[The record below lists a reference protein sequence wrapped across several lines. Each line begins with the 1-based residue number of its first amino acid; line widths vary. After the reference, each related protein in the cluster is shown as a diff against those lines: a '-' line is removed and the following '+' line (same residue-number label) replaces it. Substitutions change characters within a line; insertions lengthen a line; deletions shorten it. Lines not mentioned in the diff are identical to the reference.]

1 MTELEQTL
9 ADTILIQANNLSGD
23 SKVVL
28 RLTQAY
34 QTLQD
39 AIATRVRSVNYHTAY
54 LKLESQPTPLWGCED
69 AKPSVCVTPLWT
81 CPDNQECGGTTEPV
95 PETAVTDAKPKR
107 TRRTKEQ
114 IAADEAAAAAAATA
128 EVAAG
133 PEATLDPAFEPTPEP
148 EPAPVEL
155 DDDLADEP
163 EPAASTITRGQTQEL
178 FTHKLKVIGA
188 GGVAPVNAFKAK
200 VRALLVEH
208 DAPGGVSTVPDENLA
223 AFYAKLAYLA

>member
-34 QTLQD
+34 QILQD

-54 LKLESQPTPLWGCED
+54 LKLESQPTPLWGCGD
-69 AKPSVCVTPLWT
+69 AQEKVCVTPLWT
-81 CPDNQECGGTTEPV
+81 CPDNQECGGTTEPA

-128 EVAAG
+128 EVA
-133 PEATLDPAFEPTPEP
+133 PEPEPTPEPTPEP

-208 DAPGGVSTVPDENLA
+208 DAPGGVSTVPEENLA
-223 AFYAKLAYLA
+223 AFYAKLANLA

>member
-9 ADTILIQANNLSGD
+9 ADTILIQANNLSHD
-23 SKVVL
+23 TKVVL
-28 RLTQAY
+28 RMTQAY

-39 AIATRVRSVNYHTAY
+39 AVATRVRSVNYHNAY
-54 LKLESQPTPLWGCED
+54 VKLQSQSTPLWGCED
-69 AKPSVCVTPLWT
+69 AEPSVCTTPLWV
-81 CPDNQECGGTTEPV
+81 CPEEEAPAP

-114 IAADEAAAAAAATA
+114 IAADEAAAAAA
-128 EVAAG
+128 EVA
-133 PEATLDPAFEPTPEP
+133 PEPEPTPEPTPEP

-163 EPAASTITRGQTQEL
+163 EPEAPTITRGQVQEL

-188 GGVAPVNAFKAK
+188 GGVAPVNAFKGK
-200 VRALLVEH
+200 VRELLAKY
-208 DAPGGVSTVPDENLA
+208 DAPGGVSTVPDENLV
-223 AFYAKLAYLA
+223 AFHAELANLA

>member
-81 CPDNQECGGTTEPV
+81 CPDNQECNGTTEPASEA
-95 PETAVTDAKPKR
+95 PDTAVTDAKPKR

-114 IAADEAAAAAAATA
+114 IAADEAAAAAATA
-128 EVAAG
+128 EVA
-133 PEATLDPAFEPTPEP
+133 PEPEPAPETTPEP

-163 EPAASTITRGQTQEL
+163 EPATSTITRGQTQEL

-208 DAPGGVSTVPDENLA
+208 DAPGGVSTVPEENLA
-223 AFYAKLAYLA
+223 AFYAKLANLA

>member
-54 LKLESQPTPLWGCED
+54 LKLESQPTPLWGCGD
-69 AKPSVCVTPLWT
+69 AEPSVCTTPLWT
-81 CPDNQECGGTTEPV
+81 CPDNQECGGTTEPA

-114 IAADEAAAAAAATA
+114 IAADEAAAAAATA
-128 EVAAG
+128 EVA
-133 PEATLDPAFEPTPEP
+133 PEPEPTPEPTPEP

-208 DAPGGVSTVPDENLA
+208 DAPGGVSTVPEENLA
-223 AFYAKLAYLA
+223 AFYAKLANLA

>member
-54 LKLESQPTPLWGCED
+54 LKLESQPTPLWGCGDTE
-69 AKPSVCVTPLWT
+69 PSACVTPLWT
-81 CPDNQECGGTTEPV
+81 CPDNQECGGTTEPA

-114 IAADEAAAAAAATA
+114 IAADEAAAAAATA
-128 EVAAG
+128 EVA
-133 PEATLDPAFEPTPEP
+133 PEPEPTPEPTPEP
-148 EPAPVEL
+148 EPALVEL

-188 GGVAPVNAFKAK
+188 GAVAPVNAFKAK

-208 DAPGGVSTVPDENLA
+208 DAPGGVSTVPEENLA
-223 AFYAKLAYLA
+223 AFYAKLANLA

>member
-39 AIATRVRSVNYHTAY
+39 AVATRVRSVNYHTAY
-54 LKLESQPTPLWGCED
+54 LKLESQPTPLWGCGD
-69 AKPSVCVTPLWT
+69 VKLQSQPTPLWT
-81 CPDNQECGGTTEPV
+81 CPDNQECGGTTEPTPEA

-114 IAADEAAAAAAATA
+114 IAADEAASAAAATD
-128 EVAAG
+128 EVA
-133 PEATLDPAFEPTPEP
+133 PEPEPTPEPTPEP

-163 EPAASTITRGQTQEL
+163 EPATSTITRGQTQEL

-208 DAPGGVSTVPDENLA
+208 DAPGGVSTVPEENLA
-223 AFYAKLAYLA
+223 AFYAKLANLA

>member
-34 QTLQD
+34 QILQD

-54 LKLESQPTPLWGCED
+54 LKLESQPTPLWGCGNAE
-69 AKPSVCVTPLWT
+69 PSVCTTPLWT
-81 CPDNQECGGTTEPV
+81 CPDNQECGGTTEPA

-114 IAADEAAAAAAATA
+114 IAADEAASAAAATA
-128 EVAAG
+128 EVA
-133 PEATLDPAFEPTPEP
+133 PEPEPTPEPTPEP

-163 EPAASTITRGQTQEL
+163 EPVASTITRGQTQEL
-178 FTHKLKVIGA
+178 FTHKLKVIGT

-208 DAPGGVSTVPDENLA
+208 DAPGGVSTVPEENLA
-223 AFYAKLAYLA
+223 AFYAKLANLA

>member
-54 LKLESQPTPLWGCED
+54 LKLESQPTPLWGCGNAEE
-69 AKPSVCVTPLWT
+69 KVCVTPLWT
-81 CPDNQECGGTTEPV
+81 CPDNQECGGTTESIPAA
-95 PETAVTDAKPKR
+95 PEIAVTDAKPKR

-114 IAADEAAAAAAATA
+114 IAADEAAAAAATA
-128 EVAAG
+128 EVASE
-133 PEATLDPAFEPTPEP
+133 PVRATEDPEP
-148 EPAPVEL
+148 EGDGF
-155 DDDLADEP
+155 DDDLTDELEP
-163 EPAASTITRGQTQEL
+163 EAPTITRGQVQEL

-208 DAPGGVSTVPDENLA
+208 DAPGGVSTVPEENLA
-223 AFYAKLAYLA
+223 AFYAKLANLA

>member
-1 MTELEQTL
+1 
-9 ADTILIQANNLSGD
+9 
-23 SKVVL
+23 VL

-39 AIATRVRSVNYHTAY
+39 AVATRVRSVNYHTAY
-54 LKLESQPTPLWGCED
+54 LKLESQPTPLWGCGD
-69 AKPSVCVTPLWT
+69 AQEKVCVTPLWT
-81 CPDNQECGGTTEPV
+81 YPDTQECGGTTEPA

-114 IAADEAAAAAAATA
+114 IAADEAAAAAATA
-128 EVAAG
+128 EVA
-133 PEATLDPAFEPTPEP
+133 PEPEPTPEPTP

-163 EPAASTITRGQTQEL
+163 EPATSTITRGQTQEL

-208 DAPGGVSTVPDENLA
+208 DAPGGVSTVPEENLA
-223 AFYAKLAYLA
+223 AFYAKLANLA

>member
-54 LKLESQPTPLWGCED
+54 LKLESQPTPLWGCGD
-69 AKPSVCVTPLWT
+69 AQEKVCVTPLWT
-81 CPDNQECGGTTEPV
+81 YPDTQECGGTTEPTPEA

-114 IAADEAAAAAAATA
+114 IAADEAAAAAATA
-128 EVAAG
+128 EVA
-133 PEATLDPAFEPTPEP
+133 PEPEPTPEPTPEP

-163 EPAASTITRGQTQEL
+163 EPATSTITRGQTQEL

-208 DAPGGVSTVPDENLA
+208 DAPGGVSTVPEENLA
-223 AFYAKLAYLA
+223 AFYAKLANLA

>member
-34 QTLQD
+34 QILQD

-54 LKLESQPTPLWGCED
+54 LKLESQPTPLWGCGD
-69 AKPSVCVTPLWT
+69 AEQKVCVTPLWT
-81 CPDNQECGGTTEPV
+81 CPDNQECGGITEPT
-95 PETAVTDAKPKR
+95 PEAPDTAVTDAKPKR

-114 IAADEAAAAAAATA
+114 IAADEAAAAAATA
-128 EVAAG
+128 EVA
-133 PEATLDPAFEPTPEP
+133 PEPEPAPETTPEP

-163 EPAASTITRGQTQEL
+163 EPVTSTITRGQTQEL

-223 AFYAKLAYLA
+223 AFYAKLANLA

>member
-9 ADTILIQANNLSGD
+9 ADTILIQANNLSHD
-23 SKVVL
+23 TKVVL
-28 RLTQAY
+28 RMTQAY

-39 AIATRVRSVNYHTAY
+39 AVATRVRSVNYHNAY
-54 LKLESQPTPLWGCED
+54 VKLQSQSTPLWGCGD
-69 AKPSVCVTPLWT
+69 AEPSVCTTPLWV
-81 CPDNQECGGTTEPV
+81 CPDNQECGDTTESTPAA

-114 IAADEAAAAAAATA
+114 IAADEAAAAAATA
-128 EVAAG
+128 EVA
-133 PEATLDPAFEPTPEP
+133 PEPEPTPEPTPEP

-163 EPAASTITRGQTQEL
+163 EPEAPTVTRGQVQEL

-188 GGVAPVNAFKAK
+188 GGVAPVNAFKGK
-200 VRALLVEH
+200 VRELLAKYE
-208 DAPGGVSTVPDENLA
+208 APGGVSTVPDENLV
-223 AFYAKLAYLA
+223 AFHAELANLA

>member
-39 AIATRVRSVNYHTAY
+39 AVATRVRSVNYHTAY
-54 LKLESQPTPLWGCED
+54 LKLESQPTPLWGCGD
-69 AKPSVCVTPLWT
+69 AEPGVCVTPLWT
-81 CPDNQECGGTTEPV
+81 CPDTQECGGTTEPA

-128 EVAAG
+128 EVA
-133 PEATLDPAFEPTPEP
+133 PEPEPTPEPTPEP

-163 EPAASTITRGQTQEL
+163 EPATSTITRGQTQEL

-188 GGVAPVNAFKAK
+188 GGVAPVNAFKGK
-200 VRALLVEH
+200 VRELLAKYE
-208 DAPGGVSTVPDENLA
+208 APGGVSTVPDANLVAFHAELANLA
-223 AFYAKLAYLA
+223 

>member
-54 LKLESQPTPLWGCED
+54 LKLESQPTPLWGCGD
-69 AKPSVCVTPLWT
+69 VKLQSQPTPLWT
-81 CPDNQECGGTTEPV
+81 CPDNQECGGTTEPTPEA

-114 IAADEAAAAAAATA
+114 IAADEAASAAAATD
-128 EVAAG
+128 EVA
-133 PEATLDPAFEPTPEP
+133 PEPEPTPEPTPEP

-163 EPAASTITRGQTQEL
+163 EPATSTITRGQTQEL

-208 DAPGGVSTVPDENLA
+208 DAPGGVSTVPEENLA
-223 AFYAKLAYLA
+223 AFYAKLANLA

>member
-34 QTLQD
+34 QILQD

-54 LKLESQPTPLWGCED
+54 LKLQSEPTPLWGCED
-69 AKPSVCVTPLWT
+69 AKPSVCDTPLWT
-81 CPDNQECGGTTEPV
+81 CPDNQECGSTTEPA

-128 EVAAG
+128 EVA
-133 PEATLDPAFEPTPEP
+133 PEPEPTLEP

-155 DDDLADEP
+155 DDDDDLVDAP
-163 EPAASTITRGQTQEL
+163 EPATPTITRGQTQEL

-188 GGVAPVNAFKAK
+188 GGVAPVNAFKDK
-200 VRALLVEH
+200 VRALLAEYE
-208 DAPGGVSTVPDENLA
+208 APGGVSTVPEENLA
-223 AFYAKLAYLA
+223 AFYAKLANLA

>member
-54 LKLESQPTPLWGCED
+54 LKLESQPTPLWGCGDTE
-69 AKPSVCVTPLWT
+69 PSVCVTPLWT
-81 CPDNQECGGTTEPV
+81 CPDNQECGGTTEPA

-114 IAADEAAAAAAATA
+114 IAADEAAAAAATA
-128 EVAAG
+128 EVAAE
-133 PEATLDPAFEPTPEP
+133 PEATLDPAFEPAPEP
-148 EPAPVEL
+148 EPEPVT
-155 DDDLADEP
+155 
-163 EPAASTITRGQTQEL
+163 STITRGQTQEL

-208 DAPGGVSTVPDENLA
+208 DAPGGVSTVPEENLA
-223 AFYAKLAYLA
+223 AFYAKLANLA

>member
-39 AIATRVRSVNYHTAY
+39 AVATRVRSVNYHTAY
-54 LKLESQPTPLWGCED
+54 LKLESQPTPLWGCGD
-69 AKPSVCVTPLWT
+69 VKLQSQPTPLWT
-81 CPDNQECGGTTEPV
+81 CPDNQECGGTTEPA

-128 EVAAG
+128 EVA
-133 PEATLDPAFEPTPEP
+133 PEPEPTPEPTPEP

-208 DAPGGVSTVPDENLA
+208 DAPGGVSTVPEENLA
-223 AFYAKLAYLA
+223 AFYAKLANLA